1 MQRILKVAT
10 AGSVDDGKS
19 TLIARLL
26 LDSGSLPVDLRPKD
40 TKPGTLANL
49 LDGLEL
55 ERQQGITIDVAHR
68 FFDHGDSRFHLMD
81 SPGHEQYTRNM
92 ATAASGADALLLLIS
107 ANEGVKPQS
116 LNHLRVAKL
125 VGVKR
130 FIVAIN
136 KLDLVRN
143 RVATIQKIQEQIKS
157 EFAFPEGA
165 LWFVGV
171 IATTGENVVRP
182 SLRLSIDGSL
192 SLLQTLDEL
201 ASEASNVESIN
212 ASEETAISLQDVF
225 RGENRLYLG
234 ELISGQLLEGQSLYV
249 SGTSLKCTV
258 TDLLVSGSRS
268 SKANRGNQIAFRI
281 AEDRD
286 IARGDLL
293 TAWQIEKSTSF
304 TANLVWLDTTPGYL
318 KRRYL
323 LQVGHQRVSCRIS
336 KIKSMESDSQN
347 GSQRTD
353 ELPTNSTSRVE
364 IVTTTPICIDVSS
377 ESPLNNLIL
386 IDSETSNTCAAGK
399 VIQEQRR
406 SQNLFEHGFE
416 VDSRAVARELGFK
429 GKVVWL
435 TGLSGSGKSTIANSL
450 ALKLAAK
457 GMLFSILDG
466 DSLRKGLNKDLGF
479 TDADRVENIRRVAE
493 VAKLQVGSGLVTIVA
508 LVSPFRAD
516 RRDARE
522 IIGHDDFIEVFVDT
536 PFEVCEER
544 DPKGLYVKARAGKIP
559 NFTGI
564 DSAYE
569 PPLTPDLRLD
579 TSLVS
584 PDEAAESILKLVL
597 SK

>member
-68 FFDHGDSRFHLMD
+68 FFDHGDTRFHLMD

-116 LNHLRVAKL
+116 MNHLRVAKL

-143 RVATIQKIQEQIKS
+143 RVSTIQKIQEQIKS
-157 EFAFPEGA
+157 EFDFPEGA
-165 LWFVGV
+165 LQFVGV

-182 SLRLSIDGSL
+182 SRRLSIDGSL
-192 SLLQTLDEL
+192 SLLQTLSEL
-201 ASEASNVESIN
+201 ATEASKVETIN
-212 ASEETAISLQDVF
+212 APEETAISIQDVF

-234 ELISGQLLEGQSLYV
+234 ELISGQLSEGQSLFV

-258 TDLLVSGSRS
+258 TDLLASGSKS
-268 SKANRGNQIAFRI
+268 GKANRGSQIAFRV

-293 TAWQIEKSTSF
+293 TASQTEKSTSF

-336 KIKSMESDSQN
+336 KIKSLDSDSHN
-347 GSQRTD
+347 GSQRPD

-364 IVTTTPICIDVSS
+364 IVTTSPVSIDASNQS
-377 ESPLNNLIL
+377 ALNNLIL

-416 VDSRAVARELGFK
+416 VDSRAVARNLGFK

-435 TGLSGSGKSTIANSL
+435 TGLSGSGKSTVANAL
-450 ALKLAAK
+450 ALELADRGA
-457 GMLFSILDG
+457 LFSILDG
-466 DSLRKGLNKDLGF
+466 DSLRQGLNKDLGF
-479 TDADRVENIRRVAE
+479 TDSDRVENIRRVAE
-493 VAKLQVGSGLVTIVA
+493 VAKIQVKSGLVTIVA

-516 RRDARE
+516 RKDAKE
-522 IIGHDDFIEVFVDT
+522 IVGQQDFIEVFIDA
-536 PFEVCEER
+536 PIEVCEQR
-544 DPKGLYVKARAGKIP
+544 DPKGLYKKARSGQIP
-559 NFTGI
+559 NFTGVN
-564 DSAYE
+564 SVYE
-569 PPLTPDLRLD
+569 PPTEPDLYLD
-579 TSLVS
+579 TTKSNPS
-584 PDEAAESILKLVL
+584 ESAAKIIDLLDL
-597 SK
+597 

>member
-26 LDSGSLPVDLRPKD
+26 LDSGSLPIDLRPKD

-68 FFDHGDSRFHLMD
+68 FFDHGDTRFHLMD

-116 LNHLRVAKL
+116 MNHLRVAKL

-143 RVATIQKIQEQIKS
+143 RVSTIQKIQEQIKS
-157 EFAFPEGA
+157 EFEFPEGA
-165 LWFVGV
+165 VQFVGV

-182 SLRLSIDGSL
+182 SQRLSIDGSL
-192 SLLQTLDEL
+192 SLLQTLSEIP
-201 ASEASNVESIN
+201 AEASNSETMVSP
-212 ASEETAISLQDVF
+212 EETAISIQDVF
-225 RGENRLYLG
+225 RGERRIYLG
-234 ELISGQLLEGQSLYV
+234 ELISGKLSEGQSLYV
-249 SGTSLKCTV
+249 SGTSLNCTV
-258 TDLLVSGSRS
+258 TDLLVSGSKS
-268 SKANRGNQIAFRI
+268 SKANCGNQIAFRI
-281 AEDRD
+281 VEDRD

-293 TAWQIEKSTSF
+293 TGSQTEKSTSF

-336 KIKSMESDSQN
+336 KIKSMESDAQ
-347 GSQRTD
+347 GVSQRPD
-353 ELPTNSTSRVE
+353 ELPMNSTSRVE
-364 IVTTTPICIDVSS
+364 IVTTTPIPIDASS
-377 ESPLNNLIL
+377 GSVLNNLIL

-416 VDSRAVARELGFK
+416 VDSRAVASELGFK
-429 GKVVWL
+429 GKAVWL
-435 TGLSGSGKSTIANSL
+435 TGLSGSGKSTVANAL
-450 ALKLAAK
+450 ALELAARGK
-457 GMLFSILDG
+457 LFSILDG
-466 DSLRKGLNKDLGF
+466 DSLRQGLNKDLGF
-479 TDADRVENIRRVAE
+479 TDSDRVENIRRVAE
-493 VAKLQVGSGLVTIVA
+493 VARLQVRSGLVTVVA

-516 RRDARE
+516 RKDARE
-522 IIGHDDFIEVFVDT
+522 IVGQQDFIEVFVDA
-536 PFEVCEER
+536 PIEVCEQR
-544 DPKGLYVKARAGKIP
+544 DPKGLYSKARSGQIP
-559 NFTGI
+559 NFTGVN
-564 DSAYE
+564 SVYE
-569 PPLTPDLRLD
+569 SPTEPDLHIE
-579 TSLVS
+579 TTKSS
-584 PDEAAESILKLVL
+584 PAEAAAKIIDLLDL
-597 SK
+597 